1 MSVPNIEKLFQYLHC
16 VSKNPI
22 TFSGRFELDKEK
34 YIPKIVCEDK
44 ITDIRLNS
52 RFFLT
57 DSCQM
62 CGGCCPAES
71 NVYTS
76 SEYESIQKFTS
87 DELELIINGR
97 PFIDVDDWKN
107 NTEYAEPYNKE
118 HKIIKWFWEIV
129 YTLDQKQLSNLLMFS
144 TGTSRVPFGGFAA
157 LESNRGNL
165 SKFKLE
171 RSEYNFMKKN
181 FIKAHTCFNR
191 LEVPEFD
198 SKEEMEEAIKFI
210 SSNEIIGFGIE

>member
-1 MSVPNIEKLFQYLHC
+1 M
-16 VSKNPI
+16 
-22 TFSGRFELDKEK
+22 
-34 YIPKIVCEDK
+34 
-44 ITDIRLNS
+44 
-52 RFFLT
+52 
-57 DSCQM
+57 
-62 CGGCCPAES
+62 
-71 NVYTS
+71 
-76 SEYESIQKFTS
+76 
-87 DELELIINGR
+87 
-97 PFIDVDDWKN
+97 DDWKN